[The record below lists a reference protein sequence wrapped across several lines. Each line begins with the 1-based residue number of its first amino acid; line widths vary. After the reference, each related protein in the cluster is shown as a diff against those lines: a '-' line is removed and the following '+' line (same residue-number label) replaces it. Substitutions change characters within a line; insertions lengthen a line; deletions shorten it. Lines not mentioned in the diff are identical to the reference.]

1 MREKEDKRKET
12 WEEGKERK
20 RRKEKEKNKK
30 TTMWPNM
37 GKKKFFLLE

>member
-37 GKKKFFLLE
+37 GKKKFFC